1 MGSSGGRKRASS
13 GRASSGAKTSGGAA
27 SSRSSGSASREQTL
41 DIDPEGN
48 KSGLW
53 GALAGLVVAAIIA
66 VPLSAAFAFATN
78 PGTQQLFAG
87 RLDEASPGGYQTF
100 WWLVTL
106 LLLGLPFLVGFGV
119 AKLSARSLVIV
130 GAIVALF
137 IIAIMVL
144 GQLFIF

>member
-13 GRASSGAKTSGGAA
+13 GRASSGAKA
-27 SSRSSGSASREQTL
+27 SSSTQTASKEHTL
-41 DIDPEGN
+41 DIDPEEN

-53 GALAGLVVAAIIA
+53 GALAGLIVAALIA

-78 PGTQQLFAG
+78 PHTQQLFAG
-87 RLDEASPGGYQTF
+87 RLEEATQAGYQTF
-100 WWLVTL
+100 WWIVTL
-106 LLLGLPFLVGFGV
+106 FLLSLPFLVGYGV
-119 AKLSARSLVIV
+119 AKLSARSLTIV